1 VVLVIGSGL
10 VAAGTGTAG
19 CGATGD
25 ADGAS
30 VDPTLANETGE
41 RTVIVQFEAASD
53 GADADPESR
62 RADVAATQQAFDT
75 YANATDGVSVEES
88 FWITNAAVAQVDT
101 DRAPLDELA
110 DVDGVEAIR
119 ADGAVAPDGP
129 ETTGSDTEA
138 SSTPNAAAAEASA
151 HTDSLGQIRAGTAW
165 ETYQTRGEGSSIA
178 VLDSGVDGAHPDLDV
193 EKWNDFGDEPAPE
206 PVAYDDHGTHV
217 SGTAAGGADGGTH
230 IGVPPDADLY
240 HGAVM
245 TDCDDDGCVGYDRT
259 IIAGIEWAVEE
270 DADVILMSL
279 GQAGHNPALIDAI
292 SNANDAGT
300 YVVASIGNQGEDGST
315 SSGNIYDVTSVSAM
329 DDSGAVADFSSSETI
344 ETDDD
349 WSGAEP
355 GHWPESYTVP
365 TLVGPG
371 VDVES
376 TVPGGDYETK
386 RGTSMAAPHVAETA
400 AFVQSATTVELEEA
414 LLESATPLDDDRA
427 ERYGHG
433 AVDAV
438 GAIERAGDYGA
449 VEGTITDSKTETPL
463 ENASVTIAGDDVDR
477 ETTTDADGGF
487 ELTGIDG
494 DRTYD
499 VHVDHERYERTTDPA
514 FVVADETTTIDRS
527 TATLR
532 STSPSRTSASARRSK
547 RRR

>member
-1 VVLVIGSGL
+1 VSSFSIERGAESVVVRADSRGSPGDSRHRIGL

-25 ADGAS
+25 AD
-30 VDPTLANETGE
+30 LK
-41 RTVIVQFEAASD
+41 
-53 GADADPESR
+53 SR
-62 RADVAATQQAFDT
+62 QADVAATQQAFDT
-75 YANATDGVSVEES
+75 YANATDGVRVEES
-88 FWITNAAVAQVDT
+88 FWITNAAVAQVET
-101 DRAPLDELA
+101 DRAALDELV

-138 SSTPNAAAAEASA
+138 SSTPNAAATEASA

-165 ETYQTRGEGSSIA
+165 ETYRTRGEESSIA

-230 IGVPPDADLY
+230 IGVAPDADLY

-270 DADVILMSL
+270 DADV
-279 GQAGHNPALIDAI
+279 
-292 SNANDAGT
+292 
-300 YVVASIGNQGEDGST
+300 
-315 SSGNIYDVTSVSAM
+315 
-329 DDSGAVADFSSSETI
+329 
-344 ETDDD
+344 
-349 WSGAEP
+349 
-355 GHWPESYTVP
+355 
-365 TLVGPG
+365 
-371 VDVES
+371 
-376 TVPGGDYETK
+376 
-386 RGTSMAAPHVAETA
+386 
-400 AFVQSATTVELEEA
+400 
-414 LLESATPLDDDRA
+414 
-427 ERYGHG
+427 
-433 AVDAV
+433 
-438 GAIERAGDYGA
+438 
-449 VEGTITDSKTETPL
+449 
-463 ENASVTIAGDDVDR
+463 
-477 ETTTDADGGF
+477 

-499 VHVDHERYERTTDPA
+499 VHVDHERYERTTD
-514 FVVADETTTIDRS
+514 
-527 TATLR
+527 
-532 STSPSRTSASARRSK
+532 SARRSK